1 MQIEIYN
8 PADGQA
14 LPTVKWNY
22 DELKQQLTE
31 GLAAYKGRVYTDD
44 TITQAKKDRA
54 ALNKL
59 ATAIDDK
66 RKDMKARYLQPYQD
80 FEAQAKELAQMVKT
94 QAAEI
99 DAQVKAYEQ
108 HRKDE
113 KLAKIKELYTAI
125 IGKLANL
132 VPYERLH
139 ESRWLNVTT
148 SMTTITEEMGVKI
161 EQAAAGLKAI
171 DELGLEDDLAEQ
183 VKGVF
188 LRDFDF
194 VAAIAEKNRII
205 KRREELA
212 RYAAQTAQDVAK
224 VVQDKPTTERPH
236 ERTQSDSAQSVAND
250 GELIQL
256 DFRVWATAA
265 QLAGLKA
272 YLKTN
277 NIKYGRVP
285 QEDGN
290 CENR

>member
-14 LPTVKWNY
+14 LPPVKWNY

-212 RYAAQTAQDVAK
+212 RYAAQTAQDVAE

-236 ERTQSDSAQSVAND
+236 ESTQSDSAQNVAHD
-250 GELIQL
+250 EPSGWIE
-256 DFRVWATAA
+256 FRVHVTRSQADA
-265 QLAGLKA
+265 LKA
-272 YLKTN
+272 YLKAN
-277 NIKYGRVP
+277 GIKPYPVER
-285 QEDGN
+285 
-290 CENR
+290 

>member
-8 PADGQA
+8 PTDGQA
-14 LPTVKWNY
+14 LPPVKWNY

-66 RKDMKARYLQPYQD
+66 RKDMKARYLQPYQE
-80 FEAQAKELAQMVKT
+80 FEAQAKELAQMVKD

-108 HRKDE
+108 HRKDV
-113 KLAKIKELYTAI
+113 KLASIKELYTAV
-125 IGKLANL
+125 IGKLAPL
-132 VPYERLH
+132 VPYEKLH
-139 ESRWLNVTT
+139 DPKWLNVTA
-148 SMTTITEEMGVKI
+148 SMTTITDEMGAKI
-161 EQAAAGLKAI
+161 EKAAAGLKAI
-171 DELGLEDDLAEQ
+171 DELGLDEDIAEQ

-194 VAAIAEKNRII
+194 AAAVAEKNRII
-205 KRREELA
+205 KQREELA
-212 RYAAQTAQDVAK
+212 RYKAVQTAQDAQK
-224 VVQDKPTTERPH
+224 AVQGKPTPESVQERA
-236 ERTQSDSAQSVAND
+236 QAVSAQSAAQA

-256 DFRVWATAA
+256 DFRVWATAT

-272 YLKTN
+272 YLKNN

-285 QEDGN
+285 AEKD
-290 CENR
+290 EEE

>member
-14 LPTVKWNY
+14 LPPVKWNY

-212 RYAAQTAQDVAK
+212 RYAAQTAQDVAE

-285 QEDGN
+285 AEK
-290 CENR
+290 E

>member
-14 LPTVKWNY
+14 LPPVKWNY

-54 ALNKL
+54 VLNKL

-212 RYAAQTAQDVAK
+212 RYAAQTAQGAQK
-224 VVQDKPTTERPH
+224 AVQGKPTPEQAQ
-236 ERTQSDSAQSVAND
+236 ECAQVVSAQSAAHSEPS
-250 GELIQL
+250 GWIE
-256 DFRVWATAA
+256 FRIYVTKMQADD
-265 QLAGLKA
+265 LKA
-272 YLKTN
+272 YLKDN
-277 NIKYGRVP
+277 GIKPYPVEHGKA
-285 QEDGN
+285 D
-290 CENR
+290 

>member
-14 LPTVKWNY
+14 LPPVKWNY

-31 GLAAYKGRVYTDD
+31 GLAAYKGRVYTDN

-212 RYAAQTAQDVAK
+212 RYAAQTAQDVAE
-224 VVQDKPTTERPH
+224 VVQDKPTMERPH

-285 QEDGN
+285 AEK
-290 CENR
+290 E

>member
-14 LPTVKWNY
+14 LPPVKWNY

-205 KRREELA
+205 KQREELA
-212 RYAAQTAQDVAK
+212 RYKAAQTAQDA
-224 VVQDKPTTERPH
+224 QESEQGKPTLEV
-236 ERTQSDSAQSVAND
+236 TQECAQAVSAQSAAQA
-250 GELIQL
+250 GKLIQL
-256 DFRVWATAA
+256 DFRVWATAS
-265 QLAGLKA
+265 QLALLKKC
-272 YLKTN
+272 LKDHH
-277 NIKYGRVP
+277 IKYGRVP
-285 QEDGN
+285 AEK
-290 CENR
+290 E

>member
-14 LPTVKWNY
+14 LPPVKWNY

-113 KLAKIKELYTAI
+113 KLTKIKELYTAI

-212 RYAAQTAQDVAK
+212 RYAAQTAQDAAE
-224 VVQDKPTTERPH
+224 VVQDKPTMERPH

-285 QEDGN
+285 AEK
-290 CENR
+290 E